1 MGIIGKISLNLS
13 TKLGNRLNK
22 DYEEIEVLNYGLFM
36 IIHTIAG
43 MILTVLV
50 GIITGLTMEIVI
62 ITITGALFKRYT
74 GGAHASTP
82 ERCLIIGIILSLFL
96 SILTKFMVSIM
107 NINTIGI
114 LSTIILVYSY
124 YTLYKRCPVPSK
136 NKPLKKES
144 IRKKLRKKAINL
156 IKIYISMI
164 VILYFS
170 SIIFNI
176 DIFKTIIVSCLLGI
190 LFQTISLTEI
200 GLNFIKVLD
209 NSFNIFKLN

>member
-22 DYEEIEVLNYGLFM
+22 DCEEIEVLNYGLFM
-36 IIHTIAG
+36 IIHTILG

-50 GIITGLTMEIVI
+50 GIITGLTLEIVI

-82 ERCLIIGIILSLFL
+82 ERCLIIGIILSLVL
-96 SILTKFMVSIM
+96 SILTKFMVSVM

-114 LSTIILVYSY
+114 LSTIILGYSY

-144 IRKKLRKKAINL
+144 TREKLRKKAISL
-156 IKIYISMI
+156 INVYIIII
-164 VILYFS
+164 VILYFL
-170 SIIFNI
+170 SIIFSINT
-176 DIFKTIIVSCLLGI
+176 FKVIIISCLLGI
-190 LFQTISLTEI
+190 WLQAISLTEI
-200 GLNFIKVLD
+200 GLNFISILD
-209 NSFNIFKLN
+209 NSFNIFRLS